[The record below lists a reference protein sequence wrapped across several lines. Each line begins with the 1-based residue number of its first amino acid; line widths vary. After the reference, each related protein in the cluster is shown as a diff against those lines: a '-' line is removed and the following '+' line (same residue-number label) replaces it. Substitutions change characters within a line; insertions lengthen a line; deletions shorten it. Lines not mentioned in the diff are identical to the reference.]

1 MKTRPLPAR
10 LRVPTTWG
18 FIDVTVRD
26 GAVVGCRLPVL
37 DREPAVALDL
47 KGAPTCEGSG
57 RDLAV
62 LRQAA
67 RFVVAAVQGK
77 RATCPPLRDE
87 PAGDFIRRVRLA
99 LRAVKPGSIC
109 TYGELAAAAGN
120 PRAARAAGS
129 ACAGNPLPLFIPCHR
144 VVGAGGRLGGF
155 TGGLAWKRCLLA
167 REGAL

>member
-1 MKTRPLPAR
+1 MKTRPPPAR
-10 LRVPTTWG
+10 LRVPTSWG

-26 GAVVGCRLPVL
+26 GAVVGCRLPVV
-37 DREPAVALDL
+37 DGEPAADL
-47 KGAPTCEGSG
+47 KVTGAPTYHGRG

-62 LRQAA
+62 LRQAG
-67 RFVVAAVQGK
+67 RFAACALQGK
-77 RATCPPLRDE
+77 RAACPPLRDE
-87 PAGDFIRRVRLA
+87 PAGDFVRRVRRA
-99 LRAVKPGSIC
+99 LRRVKPGSTC

-129 ACAGNPLPLFIPCHR
+129 ACSGNPLPLFIPCHR